1 MFDHSFLVGTKIWG
15 PRIRKLD
22 AKFASPG
29 CWHFYNG
36 ALSVIDN
43 VLLEHGGLPHVL
55 PLAGHLDFVCARWVA
70 GVILRLFYSW
80 QFCVRGLLHAQKL

>member
-55 PLAGHLDFVCARWVA
+55 PLAVKLEFIFA
-70 GVILRLFYSW
+70 GQVQGTILRCSYSLSI
-80 QFCVRGLLHAQKL
+80 VVGPLLHA